1 MGIFNIDLS
10 NTNLDNNFDKDDSD
24 TIIHIRLLPWHFKFE
39 NHKELKKR

>member
-10 NTNLDNNFDKDDSD
+10 STNFVNNFDKDDSD
-24 TIIHIRLLPWHFKFE
+24 TIIHIRLLPWHIKFE